1 MKFERFTDGVAKIYA
16 VANIADAGDRPVD
29 GLKLKYR
36 LCYQYKTVGVKRFS
50 FTYSHNLVPG
60 KATAD
65 ANILISITLF
75 LICSREYNDFSSV
88 SFCRPVR

>member
-36 LCYQYKTVGVKRFS
+36 LCYQYETICGS
-50 FTYSHNLVPG
+50 S
-60 KATAD
+60 
-65 ANILISITLF
+65 ANFHASG
-75 LICSREYNDFSSV
+75 
-88 SFCRPVR
+88 

>member
-36 LCYQYKTVGVKRFS
+36 LCYQYKTVGVKRFVEAQQIFMQVDEMIYFS
-50 FTYSHNLVPG
+50 GWNQFTEVIPKFFQIHRFPPTS
-60 KATAD
+60 KD
-65 ANILISITLF
+65 
-75 LICSREYNDFSSV
+75 
-88 SFCRPVR
+88 

>member
-36 LCYQYKTVGVKRFS
+36 LC
-50 FTYSHNLVPG
+50 
-60 KATAD
+60 
-65 ANILISITLF
+65 
-75 LICSREYNDFSSV
+75 
-88 SFCRPVR
+88 